1 VGEFIVI
8 RVQPYHRSVIINID
22 AIALIRPKSEAN
34 GSIHMEIVMTSGVAV
49 ATEMTFEELVIR
61 LRAKPAGQPA
71 NQAETPGS

>member
-61 LRAKPAGQPA
+61 LRAKPT
-71 NQAETPGS
+71 NQAETPDS